1 VREMNFI
8 KIKFG
13 SNFEEEFQKAV
24 HEVFHLVSPIFKYY
38 ESIWRP
44 NIDVYESIDEIIILA
59 DLAGLNKEELHIEID
74 HRKIKIAGVRKAIA
88 DLKNARYRLAEIPRG
103 YFERSIA
110 LPETVDAESAIASY
124 ADGVLMIRVN
134 KLATNKAR
142 RIEIKTDE

>member
-1 VREMNFI
+1 MTFI

-24 HEVFHLVSPIFKYY
+24 HEVFHLVSPVFKYY

-59 DLAGLNKEELHIEID
+59 DLAGLNKEELQIELD

-88 DLKNARYRLAEIPRG
+88 DLKDARYRLAEIPRG

-124 ADGVLMIRVN
+124 TNGVLMIRIN
-134 KLATNKAR
+134 KLASNKTR
-142 RIEIKTDE
+142 RIQIKTEE

>member
-1 VREMNFI
+1 MNFI

-24 HEVFHLVSPIFKYY
+24 HEVFHLVSPVFKYY
-38 ESIWRP
+38 ESIWWP

-88 DLKNARYRLAEIPRG
+88 DLKSARYRLAEIPRG
-103 YFERSIA
+103 YFKRSIA

-134 KLATNKAR
+134 KLATNKTR
-142 RIEIKTDE
+142 RVEIKTDEQ